1 MSYQIVKL
9 SNGEDIICEVLE
21 IKDTQI
27 HISEPLKM
35 ETINKVT
42 DDGASESLA
51 LGRWLQPYSDE
62 NIFQIE
68 RNSIV
73 IMTPASIG
81 LIKYYEY
88 VMTTIERMELSDVE
102 ATDKDLDS
110 IIKQELHLKS
120 LMSMYIIKFYIWKRT
135 SPIIHIVRCIV
146 NR

>member
-1 MSYQIVKL
+1 MSYQVIKL
-9 SNGEDIICEVLE
+9 SNGEDIVCEVLE

-27 HISEPLKM
+27 NISEPLKM

-42 DDGASESLA
+42 DNGASESLA

-62 NIFQIE
+62 NLFQIE

-88 VMTTIERMELSDVE
+88 VMTTIERMELSSVE
-102 ATDKDLDS
+102 ATDKDLES
-110 IIKQELHLKS
+110 IVEQEIIDEDLSLDEVVKS
-120 LMSMYIIKFYIWKRT
+120 FRKSNINIY
-135 SPIIHIVRCIV
+135 H
-146 NR
+146 

>member
-1 MSYQIVKL
+1 MSYQVIKL
-9 SNGEDIICEVLE
+9 SNGEDIVCEVLE

-27 HISEPLKM
+27 NISEPLKM
-35 ETINKVT
+35 ETIN
-42 DDGASESLA
+42 

-88 VMTTIERMELSDVE
+88 VMTTIERMELSSVE
-102 ATDKDLDS
+102 ATDKDLES
-110 IIKQELHLKS
+110 IVEQEIIDEDLSLDEIVKS
-120 LMSMYIIKFYIWKRT
+120 FRKSNINIY
-135 SPIIHIVRCIV
+135 H
-146 NR
+146 

>member
-1 MSYQIVKL
+1 MMSYQIVKL
-9 SNGEDIICEVLE
+9 SNGEDIVCEVLE

-27 HISEPLKM
+27 LITEPLKM

-42 DDGASESLA
+42 DNGASESLA

-110 IIKQELHLKS
+110 IIKQEVDEDSTIDEVIASFKKS
-120 LMSMYIIKFYIWKRT
+120 N
-135 SPIIHIVRCIV
+135 V
-146 NR
+146 NVYH

>member
-1 MSYQIVKL
+1 MSYQVIKL
-9 SNGEDIICEVLE
+9 SNGEDIVCEVLE

-27 HISEPLKM
+27 NIFEPLKM
-35 ETINKVT
+35 ETNSKVT
-42 DDGASESLA
+42 DNGASESLS

-88 VMTTIERMELSDVE
+88 VMTTIERMELSSVE
-102 ATDKDLDS
+102 ATDKDLES
-110 IIKQELHLKS
+110 IVEQEIIDEDLSLDEVVKS
-120 LMSMYIIKFYIWKRT
+120 FRKSNINIY
-135 SPIIHIVRCIV
+135 H
-146 NR
+146 

>member
-110 IIKQELHLKS
+110 IIKQEVDEDSTIDEVIASFKKS
-120 LMSMYIIKFYIWKRT
+120 N
-135 SPIIHIVRCIV
+135 V
-146 NR
+146 NVYH

>member
-1 MSYQIVKL
+1 MSYQVIKL
-9 SNGEDIICEVLE
+9 SNGEDIVCEVLE

-27 HISEPLKM
+27 NISEPLKM

-42 DDGASESLA
+42 DNGASESLA

-62 NIFQIE
+62 NVFQIE

-88 VMTTIERMELSDVE
+88 VMTTIERMELSSVE
-102 ATDKDLDS
+102 ATDKDLKS
-110 IIKQELHLKS
+110 IVEQEIIDEDLSLDEIVKS
-120 LMSMYIIKFYIWKRT
+120 FRKSNINIY
-135 SPIIHIVRCIV
+135 H
-146 NR
+146 

>member
-1 MSYQIVKL
+1 MSYQIIKL
-9 SNGEDIICEVLE
+9 SNGEDIVCEVLE

-27 HISEPLKM
+27 LITEPLKM

-42 DDGASESLA
+42 DNGASESLA

-110 IIKQELHLKS
+110 IIKQEVDEDSTIDEVIASFKKS
-120 LMSMYIIKFYIWKRT
+120 N
-135 SPIIHIVRCIV
+135 V
-146 NR
+146 NVYH

>member
-9 SNGEDIICEVLE
+9 SNGEDIVCEVLE

-27 HISEPLKM
+27 NISEPLKM

-42 DDGASESLA
+42 DNGASESLA

-88 VMTTIERMELSDVE
+88 VMTTIERMELSSVE
-102 ATDKDLDS
+102 ATDKDLES
-110 IIKQELHLKS
+110 IVEQEIIDEDLSLDEVVKS
-120 LMSMYIIKFYIWKRT
+120 FRKSNINIY
-135 SPIIHIVRCIV
+135 H
-146 NR
+146 

>member
-1 MSYQIVKL
+1 MSYQVIKL
-9 SNGEDIICEVLE
+9 SNGEDIVCEVLE

-27 HISEPLKM
+27 NISEPLKM

-42 DDGASESLA
+42 DNGASESLA

-62 NIFQIE
+62 NVFQIE

-88 VMTTIERMELSDVE
+88 VMTTIERMELSSVE
-102 ATDKDLDS
+102 ATDKDLES
-110 IIKQELHLKS
+110 IVEQEIIDEDLSLDEVVKS
-120 LMSMYIIKFYIWKRT
+120 FKKSNINIY
-135 SPIIHIVRCIV
+135 H
-146 NR
+146 

>member
-1 MSYQIVKL
+1 MSYQVIKL
-9 SNGEDIICEVLE
+9 SNGEDIVCEVLE

-27 HISEPLKM
+27 NISEPLKM

-42 DDGASESLA
+42 DNGASESLA

-62 NIFQIE
+62 NISQIE

-88 VMTTIERMELSDVE
+88 VMTTIERMELSSVE
-102 ATDKDLDS
+102 ATDKDLES
-110 IIKQELHLKS
+110 IVEQEIIDEDFSLDEVVKS
-120 LMSMYIIKFYIWKRT
+120 FRKSNINIY
-135 SPIIHIVRCIV
+135 H
-146 NR
+146 

>member
-42 DDGASESLA
+42 DNGASESLA

-88 VMTTIERMELSDVE
+88 VMTTIERMELSSVE
-102 ATDKDLDS
+102 ATDKDLES
-110 IIKQELHLKS
+110 IVEQEIIDEDLSLDEVVKS
-120 LMSMYIIKFYIWKRT
+120 FRKSNINIY
-135 SPIIHIVRCIV
+135 H
-146 NR
+146 

>member
-1 MSYQIVKL
+1 MSYQVIKL
-9 SNGEDIICEVLE
+9 SNGEDIVCEVLE

-27 HISEPLKM
+27 NISEPLKM

-42 DDGASESLA
+42 DNGASESLA

-62 NIFQIE
+62 NVFKIE
-68 RNSIV
+68 KNSIV
-73 IMTPASIG
+73 IMSPASIG

-110 IIKQELHLKS
+110 IIKQEVDEDSTIDEVIASFKKS
-120 LMSMYIIKFYIWKRT
+120 N
-135 SPIIHIVRCIV
+135 V
-146 NR
+146 NVYH

>member
-42 DDGASESLA
+42 DNGASESLA

-110 IIKQELHLKS
+110 IIKQEVDEDSTIDEVIASFKKS
-120 LMSMYIIKFYIWKRT
+120 N
-135 SPIIHIVRCIV
+135 V
-146 NR
+146 NVYH

>member
-1 MSYQIVKL
+1 MSYQVIKL
-9 SNGEDIICEVLE
+9 SNGEDIVCEVLE

-27 HISEPLKM
+27 NISEPLKM

-42 DDGASESLA
+42 DNGASESLA

-88 VMTTIERMELSDVE
+88 VMTTIERMELSSVE
-102 ATDKDLDS
+102 ATDEDLES
-110 IIKQELHLKS
+110 IVEQEIIDEDLSLDEVVKS
-120 LMSMYIIKFYIWKRT
+120 FRKSNINIY
-135 SPIIHIVRCIV
+135 H
-146 NR
+146 

>member
-1 MSYQIVKL
+1 MSYQVIKL
-9 SNGEDIICEVLE
+9 SNGEDIVCEVLE

-27 HISEPLKM
+27 NISEPLKM

-42 DDGASESLA
+42 DNGASKSLA

-88 VMTTIERMELSDVE
+88 VMTTIERMELSSVE
-102 ATDKDLDS
+102 ATDKDLES
-110 IIKQELHLKS
+110 IVEQEIIDEDLSLDEIVKS
-120 LMSMYIIKFYIWKRT
+120 FRKSNINIY
-135 SPIIHIVRCIV
+135 H
-146 NR
+146 

>member
-1 MSYQIVKL
+1 MSYQVIKL
-9 SNGEDIICEVLE
+9 SNGEDIVCEVLE

-27 HISEPLKM
+27 NISEPLKM

-42 DDGASESLA
+42 DNGASESLA
-51 LGRWLQPYSDE
+51 LGSWLQPYSDE

-88 VMTTIERMELSDVE
+88 VMTTIERMELSSVE
-102 ATDKDLDS
+102 ATDKDLES
-110 IIKQELHLKS
+110 IVEQEIIDEDLSLDEIVKS
-120 LMSMYIIKFYIWKRT
+120 FRKSNINIY
-135 SPIIHIVRCIV
+135 H
-146 NR
+146 

>member
-1 MSYQIVKL
+1 MSYQVIKL
-9 SNGEDIICEVLE
+9 SNGEDIVCKVLE

-27 HISEPLKM
+27 NISEPLKM

-42 DDGASESLA
+42 DNGASESLA

-62 NIFQIE
+62 NVFQIE

-88 VMTTIERMELSDVE
+88 VMTTIERMELSSVE
-102 ATDKDLDS
+102 ATDKDLES
-110 IIKQELHLKS
+110 IVEQEIIDEDLSLDEIVKS
-120 LMSMYIIKFYIWKRT
+120 FRKSNINIY
-135 SPIIHIVRCIV
+135 H
-146 NR
+146 

>member
-1 MSYQIVKL
+1 MSYQVIKL
-9 SNGEDIICEVLE
+9 SNGEDIVCKVLE

-27 HISEPLKM
+27 NISEPLKM

-42 DDGASESLA
+42 DNGASESLA

-62 NIFQIE
+62 NVFQIE

-88 VMTTIERMELSDVE
+88 VMTTIERMELSSVE
-102 ATDKDLDS
+102 ATDKDLES
-110 IIKQELHLKS
+110 IVEQEIIDEDLSLDEVVKS
-120 LMSMYIIKFYIWKRT
+120 FRKSNINIY
-135 SPIIHIVRCIV
+135 H
-146 NR
+146 

>member
-1 MSYQIVKL
+1 MSYQVIKL
-9 SNGEDIICEVLE
+9 SNGEDIVCKVLE

-27 HISEPLKM
+27 NISEPLKM

-42 DDGASESLA
+42 DNGASESLA

-62 NIFQIE
+62 NVFQIE

-88 VMTTIERMELSDVE
+88 VMTTIERMELSSVE
-102 ATDKDLDS
+102 ATDKDLKS
-110 IIKQELHLKS
+110 IVEQEIIDEDLSLDEIVKS
-120 LMSMYIIKFYIWKRT
+120 FRKSNINIY
-135 SPIIHIVRCIV
+135 H
-146 NR
+146 

>member
-1 MSYQIVKL
+1 MSYQVIKL
-9 SNGEDIICEVLE
+9 SNGEDIVCEVLE

-27 HISEPLKM
+27 NISEPLKM

-42 DDGASESLA
+42 DNGASESLA

-88 VMTTIERMELSDVE
+88 VMTTIERMELSSVE
-102 ATDKDLDS
+102 ATDEDLESIVEQEIIDKDLSLD
-110 IIKQELHLKS
+110 EVVKS
-120 LMSMYIIKFYIWKRT
+120 FRKSNINIY
-135 SPIIHIVRCIV
+135 H
-146 NR
+146 

>member
-9 SNGEDIICEVLE
+9 SNGEDIVCEVLE

-27 HISEPLKM
+27 LITEPLKM

-62 NIFQIE
+62 NIFEIE

-110 IIKQELHLKS
+110 IIKQEVDEDSTIDEVIASFKKS
-120 LMSMYIIKFYIWKRT
+120 N
-135 SPIIHIVRCIV
+135 V
-146 NR
+146 NVYH

>member
-1 MSYQIVKL
+1 MSYQVIKL
-9 SNGEDIICEVLE
+9 SNGEDIVCEVLE

-27 HISEPLKM
+27 NISEPLKM
-35 ETINKVT
+35 ETNSKVT
-42 DDGASESLA
+42 DNGASESLS

-88 VMTTIERMELSDVE
+88 VMTTIERMELSSVE
-102 ATDKDLDS
+102 ATDKDLES
-110 IIKQELHLKS
+110 IVEQEIIDEDLSLDEVVKS
-120 LMSMYIIKFYIWKRT
+120 FRKSNINIY
-135 SPIIHIVRCIV
+135 H
-146 NR
+146 

>member
-1 MSYQIVKL
+1 MSYQVIKL
-9 SNGEDIICEVLE
+9 SNGEDIVCEVLE

-27 HISEPLKM
+27 NISEPLKM

-42 DDGASESLA
+42 DNGASESLA

-88 VMTTIERMELSDVE
+88 VMTTMERMELSSVE
-102 ATDKDLDS
+102 ATDKDLES
-110 IIKQELHLKS
+110 IVEQEIIDEDLSLDEIVKS
-120 LMSMYIIKFYIWKRT
+120 FRKSNINIY
-135 SPIIHIVRCIV
+135 H
-146 NR
+146 

>member
-1 MSYQIVKL
+1 MSYQVIKL
-9 SNGEDIICEVLE
+9 SNGEDIVCEVLE

-27 HISEPLKM
+27 NISEPLKM

-42 DDGASESLA
+42 DNGASESLA

-88 VMTTIERMELSDVE
+88 VMTTIERMELSSVE
-102 ATDKDLDS
+102 ATDKDLES
-110 IIKQELHLKS
+110 IVEQEIIDEDLSLDEIVKS
-120 LMSMYIIKFYIWKRT
+120 FRKSNINIY
-135 SPIIHIVRCIV
+135 H
-146 NR
+146 

>member
-9 SNGEDIICEVLE
+9 SNGEDIVCEVLE

-42 DDGASESLA
+42 DNGASESLA

-110 IIKQELHLKS
+110 IIKQEVDEDSTIDEVIASFKKS
-120 LMSMYIIKFYIWKRT
+120 N
-135 SPIIHIVRCIV
+135 V
-146 NR
+146 NVYH

>member
-9 SNGEDIICEVLE
+9 SNGEDIVCEVLE

-27 HISEPLKM
+27 LITEPLKM

-51 LGRWLQPYSDE
+51 LGRWLQPYSE
-62 NIFQIE
+62 EKVFKLE

-73 IMTPASIG
+73 IMSPASIG

-88 VMTTIERMELSDVE
+88 VMTTIERMELSSIE

-110 IIKQELHLKS
+110 IIKQEVDEDSTIDEVIASFKKS
-120 LMSMYIIKFYIWKRT
+120 N
-135 SPIIHIVRCIV
+135 V
-146 NR
+146 NVYH

>member
-1 MSYQIVKL
+1 MSYQVIKL
-9 SNGEDIICEVLE
+9 SNGEDIVCKVLE

-27 HISEPLKM
+27 NISEPLKM

-42 DDGASESLA
+42 DNGASESLA

-88 VMTTIERMELSDVE
+88 VMTTIERMELSSVE
-102 ATDKDLDS
+102 ATDKDLES
-110 IIKQELHLKS
+110 IVEQEIIDEDLSLDEVVKS
-120 LMSMYIIKFYIWKRT
+120 FRKSNINIY
-135 SPIIHIVRCIV
+135 H
-146 NR
+146 

>member
-1 MSYQIVKL
+1 MSYQVIKL
-9 SNGEDIICEVLE
+9 SNGEDIVCEVLE

-27 HISEPLKM
+27 NISEPLKM

-42 DDGASESLA
+42 DNGASESLA

-88 VMTTIERMELSDVE
+88 VMTTIERMELSSVE
-102 ATDKDLDS
+102 ATDKDLES
-110 IIKQELHLKS
+110 IVEQEIIDKDLSLDEIVKS
-120 LMSMYIIKFYIWKRT
+120 FRKSNINIY
-135 SPIIHIVRCIV
+135 H
-146 NR
+146 

>member
-1 MSYQIVKL
+1 MSYQVIKL
-9 SNGEDIICEVLE
+9 SNGEDIVCEVLE

-27 HISEPLKM
+27 NISEPLKM

-42 DDGASESLA
+42 DNGASESLA

-88 VMTTIERMELSDVE
+88 VMTTIERMELSSVE
-102 ATDKDLDS
+102 ATDKDLES
-110 IIKQELHLKS
+110 IVEQEIIDEDLSLDEAINSFRKS
-120 LMSMYIIKFYIWKRT
+120 NINIY
-135 SPIIHIVRCIV
+135 H
-146 NR
+146 

>member
-1 MSYQIVKL
+1 MSYQVIKL
-9 SNGEDIICEVLE
+9 SNGEDIVCKVLE

-27 HISEPLKM
+27 NISEPLKM

-42 DDGASESLA
+42 DNGASESLA

-62 NIFQIE
+62 NVFQIE

-88 VMTTIERMELSDVE
+88 VMTTIERMELSSVE
-102 ATDKDLDS
+102 ATDKDLES
-110 IIKQELHLKS
+110 IVEQEIIDEDLSLDEIVKS
-120 LMSMYIIKFYIWKRT
+120 FRKSNINIYHKAHFLDF
-135 SPIIHIVRCIV
+135 
-146 NR
+146 

>member
-1 MSYQIVKL
+1 MSYQIIKL
-9 SNGEDIICEVLE
+9 SNGEDIVCEVLE

-27 HISEPLKM
+27 NISEPLKM

-42 DDGASESLA
+42 DNGASESLA

-88 VMTTIERMELSDVE
+88 VMTTIERMELSSVE
-102 ATDKDLDS
+102 ATDKDLES
-110 IIKQELHLKS
+110 IVEQEIIDEDLSLDEIVKS
-120 LMSMYIIKFYIWKRT
+120 FRKSNINIY
-135 SPIIHIVRCIV
+135 H
-146 NR
+146 

>member
-9 SNGEDIICEVLE
+9 SNGEDIVCEVLE

-27 HISEPLKM
+27 LITEPLKM

-51 LGRWLQPYSDE
+51 LGRWLQPYSE
-62 NIFQIE
+62 EKVFKLE

-73 IMTPASIG
+73 IMSPASIG

-88 VMTTIERMELSDVE
+88 VMTTIERMELSSIE

-110 IIKQELHLKS
+110 IIKQEVDEDS
-120 LMSMYIIKFYIWKRT
+120 TIDEVIASFKR
-135 SPIIHIVRCIV
+135 SNV
-146 NR
+146 NVYH

>member
-9 SNGEDIICEVLE
+9 SNGEDIVCEVLE

-27 HISEPLKM
+27 LITEPLKM

-42 DDGASESLA
+42 DNGASESLA

-110 IIKQELHLKS
+110 IIKQEVDEDSTIDEVIASFKKS
-120 LMSMYIIKFYIWKRT
+120 N
-135 SPIIHIVRCIV
+135 V
-146 NR
+146 NVYH

>member
-1 MSYQIVKL
+1 MMSYQIVKL
-9 SNGEDIICEVLE
+9 SNGEDIVCEVLE

-42 DDGASESLA
+42 DNGASESLA

-110 IIKQELHLKS
+110 IIKQEVDEDS
-120 LMSMYIIKFYIWKRT
+120 TYR
-135 SPIIHIVRCIV
+135 
-146 NR
+146 